1 MQRSDALGI
10 KQYSFAISPDLFAV
24 CLVSFLNLA
33 IGVTVFQICGSDDFS
48 WVLAHIE

>member
-1 MQRSDALGI
+1 
-10 KQYSFAISPDLFAV
+10 
-24 CLVSFLNLA
+24 LA